1 MEISPI
7 NNSLRIYKTIP
18 KSIKPI
24 PVFIKRNS
32 FNEDFENISPGN
44 PYLNLNINYHL
55 PISSFVGN
63 LFNLNFENNKL
74 LFDETSN
81 DPVRG
86 GFEFPITIASG
97 YLFFINFDTLSN
109 SG

>member
-1 MEISPI
+1 LDFQTLKALIKNPAPIKNKIMEISPI

-18 KSIKPI
+18 KSIKLI
-24 PVFIKRNS
+24 PVFIKLNS

-74 LFDETSN
+74 
-81 DPVRG
+81 
-86 GFEFPITIASG
+86 
-97 YLFFINFDTLSN
+97 
-109 SG
+109 